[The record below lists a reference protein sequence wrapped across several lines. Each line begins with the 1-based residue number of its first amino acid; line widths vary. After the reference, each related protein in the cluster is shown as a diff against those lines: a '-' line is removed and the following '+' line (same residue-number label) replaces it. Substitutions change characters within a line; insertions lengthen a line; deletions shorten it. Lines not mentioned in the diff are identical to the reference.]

1 MFYINYVVCKF
12 NINIK
17 IRRFRKQFYI
27 NYVVCKYK
35 IGLSTKMLYYSGFI
49 LTMWY
54 VNYKVGDL
62 WVQGTTGFYINY
74 VVCKC
79 WTGFHS

>member
-1 MFYINYVVCKF
+1 M
-12 NINIK
+12 
-17 IRRFRKQFYI
+17 
-27 NYVVCKYK
+27 VCKYK